1 MVMTRRFA
9 AFDTRPS
16 FRRKDHVM
24 IEASLKPS
32 GTRMKRLALIAAFA
46 LASLAANAPAHAQ
59 VIDDP
64 EANLVEALVVN
75 AKLPGP
81 AWWRIS
87 DADTTIYILGTL
99 AAMPKGASWDT
110 SVLDRRLDG
119 AFALIMPPVGKAGLT
134 DIPAMLKLRS
144 KLKSDQPLDQAAP
157 ELAPRLAQVRAH
169 LGKGPDNYK
178 EWSPLGA
185 GMMIG
190 IDYQKTSK
198 LDGGEPERT
207 VQKLAR
213 KHKVKSRPAGVYKA
227 MPMVKAAV
235 RDHSAEAGK
244 LCLEGMLS
252 EVEAGSV
259 AVQAAARAWSQG
271 DVRGAISGPRNFQ
284 RCMRALPG
292 MSDMERRATGDE
304 VTALA
309 EALNTPG
316 HAVALF
322 SMRGLVAQGGVLDQ
336 LRARGVKVS
345 TPAD

>member
-1 MVMTRRFA
+1 
-9 AFDTRPS
+9 
-16 FRRKDHVM
+16 
-24 IEASLKPS
+24 
-32 GTRMKRLALIAAFA
+32 MKRLALVAA
-46 LASLAANAPAHAQ
+46 LALAPLAAHAPAHAQ
-59 VIDDP
+59 VADDP

-81 AWWRIS
+81 AWWRVS
-87 DADTTIYILGTL
+87 DGDTTIYVLGTL
-99 AAMPKGASWDT
+99 AALPKGLAWDT

-119 AFALIMPPVGKAGLT
+119 AFALIMPPVGRAGVT
-134 DIPAMLKLRS
+134 DIPAMLSLRG

-157 ELAPRLAQVRAH
+157 ELAPRLAKVRAQ
-169 LGKGPDNYK
+169 LGKAPDSYSG
-178 EWSPLGA
+178 WSPLGA

-190 IDYQKTSK
+190 IDYQKQSK
-198 LDGGEPERT
+198 LDPGEPERT

-213 KHKVKSRPAGVYKA
+213 KRKVKTRLAGVYKA
-227 MPMVKAAV
+227 MPLVKTAV
-235 RDHSAEAGK
+235 RTHSPEAGR
-244 LCLEGMLS
+244 LCLEGVLS
-252 EVEAGSV
+252 EIEAGTAAS
-259 AVQAAARAWSQG
+259 QAAGRAWAQG

-284 RCMRALPG
+284 RCMRSLPG

-304 VTALA
+304 VSALT

-336 LRARGVKVS
+336 LRAKGFTVR

>member
-1 MVMTRRFA
+1 
-9 AFDTRPS
+9 
-16 FRRKDHVM
+16 
-24 IEASLKPS
+24 
-32 GTRMKRLALIAAFA
+32 MKRLALVAA
-46 LASLAANAPAHAQ
+46 LALAPLAAHAQ
-59 VIDDP
+59 VADDP

-81 AWWRIS
+81 AWWRVS
-87 DADTTIYILGTL
+87 DGDTTIYVLGTL
-99 AAMPKGASWDT
+99 AALPKGLAWDT

-119 AFALIMPPVGKAGLT
+119 AFALIMPPVGRAGVT
-134 DIPAMLKLRS
+134 DIPAMLSLRG

-157 ELAPRLAQVRAH
+157 ELAPRLAKVRAQ
-169 LGKGPDNYK
+169 LGKAPDSYSG
-178 EWSPLGA
+178 WSPLGA

-190 IDYQKTSK
+190 LDYQKQSK
-198 LDGGEPERT
+198 LDPGEPERT

-213 KHKVKSRPAGVYKA
+213 KRKVKTRLAGVYKA
-227 MPMVKAAV
+227 MPLVKTAV
-235 RDHSAEAGK
+235 RTHSPEAGR
-244 LCLEGMLS
+244 LCLEGVLS
-252 EVEAGSV
+252 EIEAGTAAS
-259 AVQAAARAWSQG
+259 QAAGRAWAQG

-284 RCMRALPG
+284 RCMRSLPG

-304 VTALA
+304 VSALT

-336 LRARGVKVS
+336 LRAKGFTVR

>member
-1 MVMTRRFA
+1 
-9 AFDTRPS
+9 
-16 FRRKDHVM
+16 
-24 IEASLKPS
+24 
-32 GTRMKRLALIAAFA
+32 MKRLALVAA
-46 LASLAANAPAHAQ
+46 LALAPLAAHAQ
-59 VIDDP
+59 VVDDP

-81 AWWRIS
+81 AWWRVS
-87 DADTTIYILGTL
+87 DGDTTIYVLGTL
-99 AAMPKGASWDT
+99 AALPKGLAWDT

-119 AFALIMPPVGKAGLT
+119 AFALIMPPVGRAGVT
-134 DIPAMLKLRS
+134 DIPAMLSLRG

-157 ELAPRLAQVRAH
+157 ELAPRLAKVRAQ
-169 LGKGPDNYK
+169 LGKAPDSYSG
-178 EWSPLGA
+178 WSPLGA

-190 IDYQKTSK
+190 LDYQKQSK
-198 LDGGEPERT
+198 LDPGEPERT

-213 KHKVKSRPAGVYKA
+213 KRKVKTRLAGVYKA
-227 MPMVKAAV
+227 MPLVKTAV
-235 RDHSAEAGK
+235 RTHSPEAGR
-244 LCLEGMLS
+244 LCLEGVLS
-252 EVEAGSV
+252 EIEAGTAAS
-259 AVQAAARAWSQG
+259 QAAGRAWAQG

-284 RCMRALPG
+284 RCMRSLPG

-304 VTALA
+304 VSALT

-336 LRARGVKVS
+336 LRAKGFTVR